1 MGTIKSSREIDR
13 IFGESKRAAHPLV
26 IALVS
31 KTPEG
36 RGPQGRVAFIAG
48 KRMGGA
54 VLRNR
59 CKRVMRAAVRR
70 IEGPWAGFDV
80 LLVARAQ
87 TATAPAAELDVALL
101 SVVRRAG
108 VPG

>member
-13 IFGESKRAAHPLV
+13 VFRESRRAAHPLL

-31 KTPEG
+31 ETPQG

-48 KRMGGA
+48 KRLGGA

-59 CKRVMRAAVRR
+59 CKRVVRESVRR
-70 IEGPWAGFDV
+70 VGGPWAGFDV
-80 LLVARAQ
+80 LLIARHETPNAS
-87 TATAPAAELDVALL
+87 AVALDAALLGVLERTGVL
-101 SVVRRAG
+101 S
-108 VPG
+108 